1 MDRPPPSNPDP
12 RLPNPE
18 SRTSRLIVIS
28 GPSGAGKTT
37 IAKQLFERC
46 PQLVPSVSATTRPP
60 RRGEHDGVDYH
71 FLSPAEFE
79 RKRQAGEFLEC
90 FEVFGRGYWY
100 GTLKSEV
107 APRLA
112 EGKWVVLEIDVQG
125 TLAVLEQYPD
135 ATTIFVQPESL
146 EELER
151 RLRGRKTES
160 EEAIQ
165 RRLEVARREL
175 AYADRYQ
182 YRIIN
187 RSIDRA
193 VDEIEKI
200 LKQLET

>member
-1 MDRPPPSNPDP
+1 MP
-12 RLPNPE
+12 
-18 SRTSRLIVIS
+18 RLIVIS

-37 IAKQLFERC
+37 IARKLFERC
-46 PQLVPSVSATTRPP
+46 SKLVASVSATTRPP
-60 RRGEHDGVDYH
+60 RPGEQDGVDYH
-71 FLSPAEFE
+71 FLSADEFAS
-79 RKRQAGEFLEC
+79 KRVAGEFLEC
-90 FEVFGRGYWY
+90 CEVFGRGYWY

-125 TLAVLEQYPD
+125 TLAVLGQYPE
-135 ATTIFVQPESL
+135 ATTIFVQPETVD
-146 EELER
+146 ELER
-151 RLRGRKTES
+151 RLRGRGTES

-187 RSIDRA
+187 RSVDRA